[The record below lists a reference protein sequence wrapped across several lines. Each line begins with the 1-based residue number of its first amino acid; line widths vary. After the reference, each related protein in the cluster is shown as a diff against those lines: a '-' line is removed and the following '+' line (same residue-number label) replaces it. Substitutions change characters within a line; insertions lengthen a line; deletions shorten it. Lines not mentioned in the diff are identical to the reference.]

1 VSSEAPP
8 PADPLVGQRVA
19 DGRYQVLS
27 VLGRGGMGTV
37 YRARQYPLDR
47 IVVLKLIHRELA
59 SDPAIVARFEREM
72 RVTAAIDHPHT
83 VRVYDFGDIA
93 GQPFLAMELV
103 AGKTVRELLDGEGAF
118 STARLVPVA
127 VGVAKAL
134 GAAHAAG
141 IIHRDLKPDNVMLV
155 DHYGERDFVKVLDF
169 GIARPLDRDQGFQ
182 TTAGMLLGTPAYMSP
197 EHGLGGVIDARSDL
211 YALGVML
218 YEMACGQL
226 PFAESSVTALLVA
239 HASAPPPPLAPRVPS
254 LPPALESLIM
264 RLLAKSPDDRPPDA
278 QAVVEALAPFHAG
291 RPSALG
297 RTPSSSAAAAS
308 SSKEMAT
315 GATVVASGGS
325 AMFPSRQKTVAASTA
340 TPTAGAGAGAK
351 RNPTGTEMFAEDG
364 GAADEERGRPP
375 VSGRRGLLVA
385 AGAAVAAALV
395 IVVVLVFSQRERD
408 GMAGRGGG
416 DTTSAPGSA
425 RGRRAAA
432 ARLLAADGEP
442 PWPAA
447 CGGGAEPSADAVAD
461 AVAAGAPSDRLAALR
476 KLPEDLPARWL
487 VEARLLLPG
496 DAAGAARAAAQA
508 AILCPAAAVAHHL
521 HGGALQKLGE
531 RQRAAAAYEQAL
543 AAAPTYAAPRFN
555 LGLVRLQAGDAEGAR
570 AALDALAASQPDFPN
585 LFLVR
590 AEAHRRLGAPA
601 RALGDLEEQTRRHP
615 DAADGWFQLGR
626 ARAARHLPGSDEA
639 LCRAKD
645 LGHPEAKCQK

>member
-1 VSSEAPP
+1 VSSGAPP
-8 PADPLVGQRVA
+8 PVDPLVGQRVA

-59 SDPAIVARFEREM
+59 ADPAIVARFEREM

-103 AGKTVRELLDGEGAF
+103 AGKTVREVLDGEGAF
-118 STARLVPVA
+118 SAARLVPVA

-169 GIARPLDRDQGFQ
+169 GIARPLERDQGFQ

-291 RPSALG
+291 RSSALG
-297 RTPSSSAAAAS
+297 RTPPSSSS
-308 SSKEMAT
+308 SSSEMAT
-315 GATVVASGGS
+315 GATMAASGGS
-325 AMFPSRQKTVAASTA
+325 AMFPSRQKTVAARA
-340 TPTAGAGAGAK
+340 PAPTTGAGAGAK
-351 RNPTGTEMFAEDG
+351 RNPTGTEMFAANGD
-364 GAADEERGRPP
+364 AATEERGRSPS
-375 VSGRRGLLVA
+375 SGRRGLLVA
-385 AGAAVAAALV
+385 AVAAVVAALV
-395 IVVVLVFSQRERD
+395 VVVVLVLGQRERD
-408 GMAGRGGG
+408 GTAGRGGG
-416 DTTSAPGSA
+416 GTTPAPGSA
-425 RGRRAAA
+425 TSKRAAA

-442 PWPAA
+442 PWPDA
-447 CGGGAEPSADAVAD
+447 CGGGAGSSADAVAD
-461 AVAAGAPSDRLAALR
+461 AVAAGALSERLVALR

-487 VEARLLLPG
+487 VEARLLMPG
-496 DAAGAARAAAQA
+496 DPAGAARAAAQA
-508 AILCPAAAVAHHL
+508 ATLCPAAAVAHHL

-543 AAAPTYAAPRFN
+543 AAAPAYAAPRFN
-555 LGLVRLQAGDAEGAR
+555 LGLVRLQAGDADGAR
-570 AALDALAASQPDFPN
+570 AALDALAASQPNFPN

-615 DAADGWFQLGR
+615 EAADGWFQLGR
-626 ARAARHLPGSDEA
+626 ARAARNLPGSDEA
-639 LCRAKD
+639 LCRAKK
-645 LGHPEAKCQK
+645 LGHPEAKCQN